1 MCEGSKVTKDEVG
14 VEGSSVASKAPVSST
29 STPYKEESYMSKLFF
44 GALTWGTIY
53 FLIKRYDDLTWLEA
67 YWNIMLEKFTEF
79 QISTFIT
86 FVLHES
92 MYFMWFVPWYIID
105 QIPYFKKFK
114 IQPNKTNDGPQM
126 WKCFKTLMFNHIFI
140 QMPMMLMTHS
150 FLKFFD
156 FTMEAPLP
164 SLSSIAWKI
173 PLFFIVEDFYFYWIH
188 RALHHKSIYK
198 YIHKVHHTHSAPFG
212 IAAEYAHP
220 AETLLLGFGTMLGPI
235 LFARHLLTLWIWLGV
250 RLMETVEDHSGYEL
264 PFSPTNFIPFWGG
277 AVHHDY
283 HHKEFEGNYAS
294 VFTIWD
300 WVFGTDEGFRAS
312 QLEKKDVQTTQWSDL
327 IEKMGMHKSAAEKGV
342 AGSKRSRVAPKPKSQ

>member
-1 MCEGSKVTKDEVG
+1 
-14 VEGSSVASKAPVSST
+14 
-29 STPYKEESYMSKLFF
+29 
-44 GALTWGTIY
+44 
-53 FLIKRYDDLTWLEA
+53 
-67 YWNIMLEKFTEF
+67 
-79 QISTFIT
+79 
-86 FVLHES
+86 
-92 MYFMWFVPWYIID
+92 
-105 QIPYFKKFK
+105 
-114 IQPNKTNDGPQM
+114 
-126 WKCFKTLMFNHIFI
+126 
-140 QMPMMLMTHS
+140 
-150 FLKFFD
+150 
-156 FTMEAPLP
+156 
-164 SLSSIAWKI
+164 
-173 PLFFIVEDFYFYWIH
+173 
-188 RALHHKSIYK
+188 
-198 YIHKVHHTHSAPFG
+198 
-212 IAAEYAHP
+212 
-220 AETLLLGFGTMLGPI
+220 MLGPI